1 MRSRC
6 RNSEERIVSGSS
18 HAMEPKQLKVLFVC
32 TGNVCR
38 SPTAAAIFR
47 RKLREAGFDDV
58 IVADSAGTSEAH
70 VGQTPDIR
78 AQLACKKRG
87 LDISQRRARAVDP
100 SDFETADLILAMDWE
115 VLTELQQRSPA
126 AYRHKI
132 QLLMRYANDFDEAVV
147 PDPYY
152 GLNEGFNIVLD
163 YCTDACEG
171 LIEELEKKAKQ
182 LQREKAAYLA
192 EHPEAAPAVEESQ
205 ADQ

>member
-1 MRSRC
+1 MD
-6 RNSEERIVSGSS
+6 
-18 HAMEPKQLKVLFVC
+18 PKILKVLFVC

-47 RKLREAGFDDV
+47 RKLREAHYDDV

-70 VGQTPDIR
+70 IGQAPDIR

-87 LDISQRRARAVDP
+87 LDISQHRARAVDP
-100 SDFETADLILAMDWE
+100 SDFESADLILAMDWE

-126 AYRHKI
+126 PYRHKI

-152 GLNEGFNIVLD
+152 GLNEGFNIVFD

-171 LIEELEKKAKQ
+171 LLEELEKKAKQ

-192 EHPEAAPAVEESQ
+192 EHPQAEQQSESSETPA
-205 ADQ
+205 

>member
-1 MRSRC
+1 
-6 RNSEERIVSGSS
+6 
-18 HAMEPKQLKVLFVC
+18 
-32 TGNVCR
+32 
-38 SPTAAAIFR
+38 
-47 RKLREAGFDDV
+47 
-58 IVADSAGTSEAH
+58 
-70 VGQTPDIR
+70 
-78 AQLACKKRG
+78 
-87 LDISQRRARAVDP
+87 
-100 SDFETADLILAMDWE
+100 MDWE